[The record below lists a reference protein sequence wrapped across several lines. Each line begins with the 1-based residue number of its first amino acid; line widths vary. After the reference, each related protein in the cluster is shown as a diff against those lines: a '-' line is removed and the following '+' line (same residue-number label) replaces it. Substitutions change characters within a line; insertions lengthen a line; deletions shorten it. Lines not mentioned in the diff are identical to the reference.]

1 MIKVWFHL
9 HSEYSSDS
17 CLKLKKILE
26 LAEKNNIRAVIL
38 TDHNNLFVKNEIGE
52 EGPIKIIIGEEI
64 KTIEGE
70 IIGIF
75 LKQKIEPNLSIEE
88 TIKKIKEQNGIV
100 IVPHPFDRFR
110 REVIKKE
117 ALFRVIEQ
125 TEVVEIFNA
134 RNLLNL
140 DNKKAADFAREY
152 NKIPIVGSDAH
163 IASEIKNT
171 HIEMEDF
178 NGPEDFL
185 AKLKNAR
192 FYTKK
197 SGAWVHFASTA
208 SKILKKL

>member
-26 LAEKNNIRAVIL
+26 LAEKNNIKAVIL
-38 TDHNNLFVKNEIGE
+38 TDHNNLVPQDEIAKIKRIRVILGE
-52 EGPIKIIIGEEI
+52 EV
-64 KTIEGE
+64 KTADGE
-70 IIGIF
+70 IIGVF

-125 TEVVEIFNA
+125 IEVVEIFNA
-134 RNLLNL
+134 RNLLNS
-140 DNKKAADFAREY
+140 DNKKAKEFAEKY
-152 NKIPIVGSDAH
+152 NKVAIFCSDAH
-163 IASEIKNT
+163 SIFEIDKAL
-171 HIEMEDF
+171 IELGDF
-178 NGPEDFL
+178 SGPLDFL
-185 AKLKNAR
+185 ERLKTAK

-197 SGAWVHFASTA
+197 SSLFVHLLSAINKFTR
-208 SKILKKL
+208 K

>member
-26 LAEKNNIRAVIL
+26 LAEKNNIKAVIL
-38 TDHNNLFVKNEIGE
+38 TDHNNLVPQDEIAKIKRIRVILGE
-52 EGPIKIIIGEEI
+52 EV
-64 KTIEGE
+64 KTADGE
-70 IIGIF
+70 IIGVF

-125 TEVVEIFNA
+125 IEVVEIFNA
-134 RNLLNL
+134 RNLLNS
-140 DNKKAADFAREY
+140 DNKKAKEFAEKY
-152 NKIPIVGSDAH
+152 NKVAIVGSDAH
-163 IASEIKNT
+163 SIFEIDKAL
-171 HIEMEDF
+171 IELGDF
-178 NGPEDFL
+178 SGPLDFL
-185 AKLKNAR
+185 ERLKTAK

-197 SGAWVHFASTA
+197 SSLFVHLLSAINKFTR
-208 SKILKKL
+208 K